1 MHRKAAS
8 YLGLS
13 SHRKW
18 NPSLLF
24 FFFPLRI
31 VPVIASVQ
39 ATPTPPLRLVSQ
51 VPPGSQRCSLFC
63 PADPWSHW
71 FGGRGKY
78 NIPQQRPTSTAQH
91 STAQPMKSSPFGKSG
106 NVDTYLLGT
115 GHVPPLT
122 PPPPNKNGLLC
133 TWRKYTYKYIVVI
146 TDVYL
151 LKSFS
156 QTLVGTSWFELRGGK
171 RRTKHTYIHTC
182 RAGRIFH
189 RLGWGVKEVCIT
201 RYTYRETKALFN
213 SAKTCPDLHGTLHQR
228 G

>member
-122 PPPPNKNGLLC
+122 PPPPQQKRSPLHL
-133 TWRKYTYKYIVVI
+133 KE
-146 TDVYL
+146 VYL
-151 LKSFS
+151 QVYSRHHRCLFIKKFFS
-156 QTLVGTSWFELRGGK
+156 NTSRYFLVRVERGK
-171 RRTKHTYIHTC
+171 KENQAYIHT
-182 RAGRIFH
+182 
-189 RLGWGVKEVCIT
+189 
-201 RYTYRETKALFN
+201 YM
-213 SAKTCPDLHGTLHQR
+213 
-228 G
+228 